1 MKKLLLFSGTTEGT
15 ALIHALSKDYE
26 LTVSVATPYGAK
38 LIENEPVQI
47 LCGRLDEEAMV
58 SLLGEKN
65 YNAVI
70 DATHP
75 YAEMASKTI
84 RAACSRTNVRYLRC
98 KRASSDLSNCRVF
111 YDLPSLCQELQKTK
125 GAVLL
130 TTGSKEMQ
138 VFTKLPDFS
147 NRCYLRILP
156 DPDTIRDAL
165 NLGFA
170 ASHLIAMQGP
180 FSMSLNR
187 ALCEQYDIRIVVT
200 KDGGAPAS
208 FAEKKEAAL
217 LAGAEVWVLSR
228 PLEEEGI
235 SLQDLIAQLK
245 MEAKA

>member
-58 SLLGEKN
+58 SLMLKN
-65 YNAVI
+65 DYAAVI

-111 YDLPSLCQELQKTK
+111 YDLPSLCQELQK
-125 GAVLL
+125 
-130 TTGSKEMQ
+130 MQ
-138 VFTKLPDFS
+138 
-147 NRCYLRILP
+147 RIIV
-156 DPDTIRDAL
+156 T
-165 NLGFA
+165 A
-170 ASHLIAMQGP
+170 AEFIIIWMI
-180 FSMSLNR
+180 M
-187 ALCEQYDIRIVVT
+187 
-200 KDGGAPAS
+200 KM
-208 FAEKKEAAL
+208 
-217 LAGAEVWVLSR
+217 
-228 PLEEEGI
+228 
-235 SLQDLIAQLK
+235 LK
-245 MEAKA
+245 VN